1 MICGN
6 RVAGRGSA
14 LPHAHAFR
22 GISVQFI
29 KGGTLMTDF
38 ANMNFRAVLQ
48 ALLATAAF
56 VAIAFLNLNHDIV
69 YGIISLKM
77 F

>member
-1 MICGN
+1 
-6 RVAGRGSA
+6 
-14 LPHAHAFR
+14 
-22 GISVQFI
+22 
-29 KGGTLMTDF
+29 MTDF